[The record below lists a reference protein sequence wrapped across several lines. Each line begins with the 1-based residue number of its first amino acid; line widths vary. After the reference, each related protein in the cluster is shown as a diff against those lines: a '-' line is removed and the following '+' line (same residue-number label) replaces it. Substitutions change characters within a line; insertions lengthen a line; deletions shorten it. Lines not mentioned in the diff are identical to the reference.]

1 MTGLHVAAI
10 RAHFPALAEG
20 AAHFDAPGGTQTPD
34 VVGDAVRAA
43 LVSAVANRGWVTPAE
58 RRAEEF
64 VAVCRGALGD
74 LLGVDARGIIFGRS
88 ATALT
93 YDLSR
98 ALSRT
103 WAPGDEVVVTRLDH
117 DANVRPWVQAAEAAG
132 ATVRWADFDID
143 TGELPVEAVARVL
156 SGRTRLVAT
165 TAASNLIGTRPP
177 VGEIA
182 RVVHEAGA
190 LYWVD
195 GVHATAHAAVDV
207 GSVGADFWTCSPYK
221 FMGPH
226 CGVVAAAPELLET
239 LVMDKLLPATDEVPE
254 RFELGTLPYELMA
267 GTSAAVEFIS
277 SLVELGHLPPAL
289 PQFDTGSRGV
299 PRPSVSTGV
308 ALPQFDTGSRGVAS
322 PSVSTGVA
330 LPQFDTGSRGVA
342 SPSVSTGAALPQ
354 FDTGSRRRDR
364 IVASMAAVEAHE
376 DRLRV
381 RLETTLRA
389 MPGIRVY
396 SNARDRTPTIL
407 FTIAGQDPQATRIAL
422 AEKGINAPVGNFYAL
437 ECSRHLGLG
446 DAGGVRLGLAPYSD
460 DADIDRLIAALDEL
474 TTKP

>member
-1 MTGLHVAAI
+1 MTGLDVAAI

-299 PRPSVSTGV
+299 PRPSVSTGA
-308 ALPQFDTGSRGVAS
+308 ALPQFDTGSRGVPR
-322 PSVSTGVA
+322 PSVSTGV
-330 LPQFDTGSRGVA
+330 
-342 SPSVSTGAALPQ
+342 ALPQ

-376 DRLRV
+376 DRLRA
-381 RLETTLRA
+381 RLESALRA
-389 MPGIRVY
+389 MHGIRVY
-396 SNARDRTPTIL
+396 SNAGDRTPTIL
-407 FTIAGQDPQATRIAL
+407 FRIDGQDPQATRIAL
-422 AEKGINAPVGNFYAL
+422 AEKGINAPAGNFYAL

-446 DAGGVRLGLAPYSD
+446 DAGGVRVGLAPYSD
-460 DADIDRLIAALDEL
+460 DSEIDRLIGALEEL
-474 TTKP
+474 TD